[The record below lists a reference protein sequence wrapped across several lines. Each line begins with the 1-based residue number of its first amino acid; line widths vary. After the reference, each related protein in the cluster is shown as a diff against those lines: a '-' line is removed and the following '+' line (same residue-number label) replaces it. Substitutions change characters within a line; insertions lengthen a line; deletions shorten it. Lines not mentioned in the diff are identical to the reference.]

1 LASASLEIQES
12 IMSQRGFTLIELMVA
27 VAIVAILAMIAY
39 PSYLEHLAKGRR
51 ADAQTVLMQG
61 AQYLERI
68 YTERGSY
75 KKASSGAAAT
85 SLADVG
91 FPNELTG
98 SPVGATNSYYTI
110 SISNWTDSAFTLTA
124 TRTGIQSNDKCGDLT
139 LTNSGVKDITNASG
153 ATATEC
159 WRR

>member
-1 LASASLEIQES
+1 MNE
-12 IMSQRGFTLIELMVA
+12 RGFTLIELMIV
-27 VAIVAILAMIAY
+27 VAIVAILTMIAY
-39 PSYLEHLAKGRR
+39 PSYSEYLAKGRR

-75 KKASSGAAAT
+75 KKASSGSAAT
-85 SLADVG
+85 ALADTG
-91 FPNELTG
+91 FPSALTS
-98 SPVGATNSYYTI
+98 SPVGNTNSYYTI

-124 TRTGIQSNDKCGDLT
+124 TRTGSQSNDRCGDLT

-153 ATATEC
+153 TTASEC